1 MDHNV
6 FRNMSPVILKYTLRE
21 ISQLAPRECTD
32 KYISREES

>member
-1 MDHNV
+1 MDHIV
-6 FRNMSPVILKYTLRE
+6 LRSMSPVILKYNLRE